1 MTYKF
6 TGKTLVGKYRV
17 GELFHSSDLY
27 DIYRGKHFFMDNPV
41 FIKILA
47 PNLSTDENIVGCF
60 SAEARKMSRL
70 SHPGIPSVTDFVKDE
85 NGTVFM
91 VMEDIEGEYLKS
103 LIQHQGALPIQRAVY
118 IIMQIAEV
126 LAYLHNAGLMHRR
139 LSSEKVLLTEKGN
152 DPDLVKVL
160 DINSFEVEN
169 TAHFEEV
176 PSLENLV
183 YLSPEQHAEEKGE
196 ADQRS
201 DIYSLGI
208 ILYEI
213 LTGELPFKANNQ
225 ADLVIEYSQVLPPL
239 AAFREDIPNGIEAIM
254 LRALAKD
261 PDMRY
266 QSVDAFAGDIKE
278 ALKINL
284 GNEPITIPKVER
296 EVANDNSQDN
306 LWKNAFMI
314 LAGISLLVLGL
325 AYQKYVIQTN
335 PLQSDGEGLPVQP
348 LTPAT
353 GTDEQKL
360 SREWRYSADSVNL
373 DNQAVKPDIRGGD
386 GYDPWIN
393 GGIPPAGAP
402 PSDWNENNSTT
413 SSNSRNSLSKGAV
426 TYTDDQGNEIILVPV
441 KKQKIKSKDTESQ
454 ELSKPVT
461 PSPKLKDADNK
472 EFKIADKIKLT
483 KTAKFGQFDKSKPA
497 AGNLSSQVDK
507 PKTSAKNLLIL
518 PISQKRKNP
527 VEKLKKNLPFPE
539 KKPRNGKE

>member
-6 TGKTLVGKYRV
+6 TGKTLAGKYRV
-17 GELFHSSDLY
+17 GELFRSSDSY

-41 FIKILA
+41 SIKILA
-47 PNLSTDENIVGCF
+47 PNLSTDENIVRRF
-60 SAEARKMSRL
+60 SAEARKMSCL

-103 LIQHQGALPIQRAVY
+103 LIRHEGALSIQRAIY
-118 IIMQIAEV
+118 IIIQISEA
-126 LAYLHNAGLMHRR
+126 LAYLHNAGLIHRR
-139 LSSEKVLLTEKGN
+139 LSSEKILLTEKGN
-152 DPDLVKVL
+152 DPDLVKIL
-160 DINSFEVEN
+160 DISSFEVEN
-169 TAHFEEV
+169 TAHFEEI
-176 PSLENLV
+176 PSLENLA
-183 YLSPEQHAEEKGE
+183 YLSPEQHAEEEGE

-201 DIYSLGI
+201 DIHSLGI

-213 LTGELPFKANNQ
+213 LTGELPFKADNQ
-225 ADLVIEYSQVLPPL
+225 TDLMIKCSQVPPPL
-239 AAFREDIPNGIEAIM
+239 AAFREDVPNGIEAVM

-266 QSVDAFAGDIKE
+266 QSVDAFAEDIKE
-278 ALKINL
+278 ASKINS
-284 GNEPITIPKVER
+284 GNESITIPEIDGK
-296 EVANDNSQDN
+296 VANDNSQDN

-325 AYQKYVIQTN
+325 AYQKYFIQTS

-353 GTDEQKL
+353 GVDEQKL
-360 SREWRYSADSVNL
+360 SREWRYSINSVNS
-373 DNQAVKPDIRGGD
+373 DNQTVKPDIRGGD

-402 PSDWNENNSTT
+402 SSDWNENNLTT
-413 SSNSRNSLSKGAV
+413 SSNSGNSLSKGVV
-426 TYTDDQGNEIILVPV
+426 TYIDDQGNEITLVPV
-441 KKQKIKSKDTESQ
+441 KKQKSKSEETEPQ

-472 EFKIADKIKLT
+472 EFKIAGKIKLT
-483 KTAKFGQFDKSKPA
+483 KTASLGQSDNSKSA
-497 AGNLSSQVDK
+497 AGNLSIQVDK
-507 PKTSAKNLLIL
+507 PKASAKSPLNSTDK
-518 PISQKRKNP
+518 PKT
-527 VEKLKKNLPFPE
+527 
-539 KKPRNGKE
+539 KKPG